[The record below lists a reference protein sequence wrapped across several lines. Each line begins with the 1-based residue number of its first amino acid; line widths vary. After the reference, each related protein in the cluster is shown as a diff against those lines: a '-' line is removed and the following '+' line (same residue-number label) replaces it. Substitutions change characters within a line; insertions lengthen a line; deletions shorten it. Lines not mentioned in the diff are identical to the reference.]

1 MSLNVNKPLMWK
13 YAVEKASLG
22 LGMVLLLAVLMAGC
36 GGSTK
41 ATLTSIA
48 PSSGTQGAAVAV
60 TLTGTNFASGST
72 IAVSGT
78 GITVGSPTVA
88 SHTSITATFTIAPNA
103 STGARN
109 VTVTNSLGTSGQQ
122 TFTVNALQ
130 PTVTSTNPAIGATA
144 VPINRKITA
153 AFSKSMNPATI
164 SAATFTLASATTT
177 ITGVVAYDAASSIAT
192 FAPAA
197 NLAANTAFTATITTG
212 AKDLAGNS
220 LASNF
225 VWAFTTSAVSDT
237 TSPTV
242 SSTNPAK

>member
-13 YAVEKASLG
+13 YAVEKISLG
-22 LGMVLLLAVLMAGC
+22 LGMVLLLAVAGC

-41 ATLTSIA
+41 ATLTS
-48 PSSGTQGAAVAV
+48 GE
-60 TLTGTNFASGST
+60 
-72 IAVSGT
+72 
-78 GITVGSPTVA
+78 
-88 SHTSITATFTIAPNA
+88 
-103 STGARN
+103 
-109 VTVTNSLGTSGQQ
+109 
-122 TFTVNALQ
+122 
-130 PTVTSTNPAIGATA
+130 PTVTSTNPAIGATG

-153 AFSKSMNPATI
+153 AFSKPMNPATI

-177 ITGVVAYDAASSIAT
+177 ITGVVAYDAASNIAT

-225 VWAFTTSAVSDT
+225 VWAFTQPAPSLTPPHPPSVPRTLPAQPPVWRLIRKSLQLSVRRWT
-237 TSPTV
+237 LPRSPRQH
-242 SSTNPAK
+242 SP